1 MQSCDLTWSMTGTQP
16 LADAESSMNENDS
29 ERPAAPFICRHFRS
43 AYPVQSSYTD
53 PVITG

>member
-16 LADAESSMNENDS
+16 LADAESSMNDS

-43 AYPVQSSYTD
+43 ACPVQSSYPD